1 MDTSLAPLSGH
12 IVQSQ
17 MTSDASG
24 QSPRYQNHSGRGR
37 GHGHDHESGRVHF
50 HDCACDAV
58 ERGGGYEGRSVS

>member
-24 QSPRYQNHSGRGR
+24 QSPRYQNHSGRG
-37 GHGHDHESGRVHF
+37 HGHDRESGRVHF
-50 HDCACDAV
+50 HDCACNAV
-58 ERGGGYEGRSVS
+58 ERGGG